1 MWLNLVKME
10 GCLTRLG
17 GPGHESTVGPLLCVK
32 NTSSKHEGAALS
44 ADTSDNVPKVMVV
57 YGTRPEAIKVA
68 PVIKALESDPNL
80 EPIVVVT
87 AQHREML
94 DQVNQ
99 VFEIEP
105 DVDLNLMA
113 HGQTLNTIAGSV
125 IFKID
130 EVLAEYEPDA
140 VIVQGDTTTVMGA
153 AIAAFNRDVPVVHL
167 EAGLRSGDINSPFP
181 EEANRKIVSQ
191 IARVHL
197 APTLV
202 SRSNLLA
209 DGVPDENIHVIGNTV
224 IDALQWAVERPAE
237 FSIPELQTLESDNRR
252 VLLVTTHRR
261 ENLGDN
267 MVSIGKAMRTLA
279 KRYPDLLIIW
289 PAHKNPKVRASI
301 APQIQELD
309 NVVSIEPVEYGEF
322 SHLINASDIVLTD
335 SGGIQEEA
343 PSLGKP
349 VLVLRE
355 NTERPEA
362 VDAGTVKLIGTATDS
377 IVNEV
382 AQLLDHSATYE
393 RMARATNPY
402 GDGHAAE
409 YATEIIINFFTGMN
423 TDDVNDMYPKA
434 R

>member
-1 MWLNLVKME
+1 M
-10 GCLTRLG
+10 
-17 GPGHESTVGPLLCVK
+17 STGK
-32 NTSSKHEGAALS
+32 
-44 ADTSDNVPKVMVV
+44 SDIVPKVMVV

-68 PVIKALESDPNL
+68 PVIKALEADPNI

-94 DQVNQ
+94 DQVNE
-99 VFEIEP
+99 VFNIVP

-113 HGQTLNTIAGSV
+113 HGQTLNSIAGTV
-125 IFKID
+125 ISKID
-130 EVLAEYEPDA
+130 EVLAEHEPDA
-140 VIVQGDTTTVMGA
+140 VVVQGDTTTVMGA
-153 AIAAFNRDVPVVHL
+153 AIAAFNREIPVVHL

-197 APTLV
+197 APTMV

-224 IDALQWAVERPAE
+224 IDALQWAVARPVE
-237 FSIPELQTLESDNRR
+237 FSLPELQALESDDRR

-261 ENLGDN
+261 ENLGEN
-267 MVSIGKAMRTLA
+267 MVNIGRAMRHLA
-279 KRYPDLLIIW
+279 TRYPELLIIW

-301 APQIQELD
+301 APQIEDLD

-322 SHLINASDIVLTD
+322 SHLISVADIVLTD

-362 VDAGTVKLIGTATDS
+362 VDAGTVKLIGTATES
-377 IVNEV
+377 IIDEV
-382 AQLLDHSATYE
+382 AQLLDNSELYY

-402 GDGHAAE
+402 GDGHAAK
-409 YATEIIINFFTGMN
+409 YAIKILNTFFTGTNSEN
-423 TDDVNDMYPKA
+423 TNE
-434 R
+434 

>member
-1 MWLNLVKME
+1 
-10 GCLTRLG
+10 
-17 GPGHESTVGPLLCVK
+17 
-32 NTSSKHEGAALS
+32 LS
-44 ADTSDNVPKVMVV
+44 ADNSGICPKVMVI

-68 PVIKALESDPNL
+68 PVVKALEADPNL
-80 EPIVVVT
+80 TPIVVVT

-94 DQVNQ
+94 DQVNA
-99 VFEIEP
+99 VFDIVP

-113 HGQTLNTIAGSV
+113 HGQTLNSIAGSV
-125 IFKID
+125 ITKID
-130 EVLAEYEPDA
+130 SILEEHRPDA
-140 VIVQGDTTTVMGA
+140 VVVQGDTTTVMGA
-153 AIAAFNRDVPVVHL
+153 AIAAFNREIPVVHL

-197 APTLV
+197 APTMV
-202 SRSNLLA
+202 SRRNLLA
-209 DGVPDENIHVIGNTV
+209 DGIADEEIHVIGNTV
-224 IDALQWAVERPAE
+224 IDALHWAVARPME
-237 FSIPELQTLESDNRR
+237 FNVPELQKLTHDERK

-267 MVSIGKAMRTLA
+267 MVSIGKAMRQLA
-279 KRYPDLLIIW
+279 VTYPDLLIVW

-301 APQIQELD
+301 GPQIDDLD
-309 NVVSIEPVEYGEF
+309 NVLSIEPVEYGEF

-362 VDAGTVKLIGTATDS
+362 VDTGTVKLIGTAAER
-377 IVNEV
+377 IVSEV
-382 AQLLDHSATYE
+382 SALLDDSKAY
-393 RMARATNPY
+393 RDMANAVNPY
-402 GDGHAAE
+402 GDGHSAGRSVAILRQLVSP
-409 YATEIIINFFTGMN
+409 TQC
-423 TDDVNDMYPKA
+423 
-434 R
+434 

>member
-1 MWLNLVKME
+1 MNLDQPAS
-10 GCLTRLG
+10 GRR
-17 GPGHESTVGPLLCVK
+17 
-32 NTSSKHEGAALS
+32 
-44 ADTSDNVPKVMVV
+44 VMVI

-68 PVIKALESDPNL
+68 PVIKALEADPAL
-80 EPIVVVT
+80 TPVVVVT

-94 DQVNQ
+94 DQVNE
-99 VFEIEP
+99 VFGIVP

-113 HGQTLNTIAGSV
+113 HGQTLNGIAGSV
-125 IFKID
+125 ITNID
-130 EVLAEYEPDA
+130 GVLETHAPDA
-140 VIVQGDTTTVMGA
+140 VVVQGDTTTVMGA
-153 AIAAFNRDVPVVHL
+153 AIAAFNREIPVVHL

-197 APTLV
+197 APTML

-209 DGVPDENIHVIGNTV
+209 EGVPDENIHVIGNTV
-224 IDALQWAVERPAE
+224 IDALRWAVARPAE
-237 FSIPELQTLESDNRR
+237 FTLPELNALGSDDRR

-261 ENLGDN
+261 ENLGEN
-267 MVSIGKAMRTLA
+267 MANIGKAMRHLA
-279 KRYPDLLIIW
+279 TSYPDLLIIW

-301 APQIQELD
+301 APQIEDLD
-309 NVVSIEPVEYGEF
+309 NVISIEPVEYGEF

-362 VDAGTVKLIGTATDS
+362 VDAGTVKLIGTVADT
-377 IVNEV
+377 IITEV
-382 AQLLDHSATYE
+382 SRLLDDDSAYRE
-393 RMARATNPY
+393 MANAVNPY
-402 GDGHAAE
+402 GDGHSAGRSVD
-409 YATEIIINFFTGMN
+409 IL
-423 TDDVNDMYPKA
+423 KA
-434 R
+434 LLGSE

>member
-1 MWLNLVKME
+1 
-10 GCLTRLG
+10 
-17 GPGHESTVGPLLCVK
+17 
-32 NTSSKHEGAALS
+32 
-44 ADTSDNVPKVMVV
+44 MVI

-68 PVIKALESDPNL
+68 PVIKALEDDPTL
-80 EPIVVVT
+80 TPVVVVT

-94 DQVNQ
+94 DQVNE

-113 HGQTLNTIAGSV
+113 HGQTLNGIAGSV
-125 IFKID
+125 ISRID
-130 EVLAEYEPDA
+130 AVLEEHTPDA
-140 VIVQGDTTTVMGA
+140 VLVQGDTTTVMGA
-153 AIAAFNRDVPVVHL
+153 AIAAFNREIPVVHL

-197 APTLV
+197 APTTV
-202 SRSNLLA
+202 SRANLLA

-224 IDALQWAVERPAE
+224 IDALHWAVDRPTE
-237 FSIPELQTLESDNRR
+237 IMVPELKDLADDDRR

-267 MVSIGKAMRTLA
+267 MENIGRAMRQLA
-279 KRYPDLLIIW
+279 ISYPDLLIVW
-289 PAHKNPKVRASI
+289 PAHKNPRVRASI
-301 APQIQELD
+301 VPQIEDLG
-309 NVVSIEPVEYGEF
+309 NVISIEPVEYGEF
-322 SHLINASDIVLTD
+322 SHLIAASDIVLTD

-362 VDAGTVKLIGTATDS
+362 VDAGTVKLIGTETDR
-377 IVNEV
+377 IVSEV
-382 AQLLDHSATYE
+382 SRLLDDKKAYRDMAT
-393 RMARATNPY
+393 AVNPY
-402 GDGHAAE
+402 GDGHSAARSI
-409 YATEIIINFFTGMN
+409 AIISELLAP
-423 TDDVNDMYPKA
+423 VQKQ
-434 R
+434 